1 MIGMFQNAIMAAIER
16 PPKARNLP
24 LSLSQNGV
32 IRSRKVMDGLMDLQ
46 DRFGCARPLVKEF
59 FPGKMREDEEAWW
72 DSRREAYDNRRMSQR
87 HLRGVPHYAWSP
99 PPPQPLPPPPPSPAA
114 RQADQRPHGRGNVR
128 FQQDVNE
135 QPEET
140 YHNGVDSAIST

>member
-1 MIGMFQNAIMAAIER
+1 PTDFSGTPSGFWITLVVTALQTVLWLLFLITVGSVNQDTWYLLAVGMIGMFQNAIMAAIER

-72 DSRREAYDNRRMSQR
+72 DGRREAYDSKR
-87 HLRGVPHYAWSP
+87 
-99 PPPQPLPPPPPSPAA
+99 
-114 RQADQRPHGRGNVR
+114 
-128 FQQDVNE
+128 
-135 QPEET
+135 
-140 YHNGVDSAIST
+140 